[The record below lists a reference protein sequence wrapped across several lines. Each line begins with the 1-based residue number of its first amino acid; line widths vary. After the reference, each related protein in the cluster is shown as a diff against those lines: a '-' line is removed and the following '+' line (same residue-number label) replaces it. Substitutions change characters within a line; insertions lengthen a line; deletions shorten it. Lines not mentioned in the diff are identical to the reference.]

1 MMTPE
6 QKSLLD
12 DFTSES
18 KDIISTLQIL
28 IEELETGIQEPTE
41 FAHFAQRIDG
51 IMGCAKTL
59 GIDGLPGIEIPLAA
73 VGNLSEGCKSVGYK
87 ASQIKD
93 PGLSRLVASFFAEAL
108 ELLDEAIDD
117 LKNGTAQV
125 DPAQAIKIRDRINW
139 IGSQMKLSS
148 QDQAEILARFG
159 LK

>member
-1 MMTPE
+1 MTPD
-6 QKSLLD
+6 QRSLLD

-18 KDIISTLQIL
+18 KDIISTLQNL
-28 IEELETGIQEPTE
+28 IGELESGTRNSAE

-117 LKNGTAQV
+117 LRNGTAEV
-125 DPAQAIKIRDRINW
+125 DSDHALKIRDRINW
-139 IGSQMKLSS
+139 IGTQMKLSS

>member
-1 MMTPE
+1 MTPD

-18 KDIISTLQIL
+18 KDIISSLQNL
-28 IEELETGIQEPTE
+28 IGELETGTRSSTE
-41 FAHFAQRIDG
+41 FAQFAQRIDG

-117 LKNGTAQV
+117 LRNGTAEV
-125 DPAQAIKIRDRINW
+125 DSELALKIRDRINW
-139 IGSQMKLSS
+139 IGTQMKLSS

>member
-1 MMTPE
+1 MTPD

-18 KDIISTLQIL
+18 KDIISSLQNL
-28 IEELETGIQEPTE
+28 IEGLESGVKNSSE

-59 GIDGLPGIEIPLAA
+59 GIDGLPGIEVPLAA

-93 PGLSRLVASFFAEAL
+93 PALSRLVASFFAEAL

-117 LKNGTAQV
+117 LKNGTSEV
-125 DPAQAIKIRDRINW
+125 DSELALTIRDRIYW
-139 IGSQMKLSS
+139 IGNQMKLSE

>member
-1 MMTPE
+1 MTPE

-18 KDIISTLQIL
+18 KDIISGLQNI
-28 IEELETGIQEPTE
+28 IEELEVGTRQASE

-93 PGLSRLVASFFAEAL
+93 PGLAKIVASFFAEAL
-108 ELLDEAIDD
+108 ELLDDAIDD
-117 LKNGTAQV
+117 LKNGTAEV
-125 DPAQAIKIRDRINW
+125 DSELAKKIRDRINW
-139 IGSQMKLSS
+139 IGSQMKLSA

-159 LK
+159 LR